1 MAHPLL
7 SELGLNDPV
16 GHPRARRGVGDGGD
30 GVEARVVVGG
40 ADVKARGQ
48 VDPVQSQWTLG
59 RDVAPGR

>member
-7 SELGLNDPV
+7 NERGLDGLL
-16 GHPRARRGVGDGGD
+16 GHPRARRGVGDG
-30 GVEARVVVGG
+30 VEVRVVVGG

-48 VDPVQSQWTLG
+48 VDPAQSQGALG